1 MREAQGEEDRGGKR
15 CRKAGEISEARKLDR
30 EEDPKAAKRHAHR
43 RDGETE
49 LRLREAGRAERKQ
62 EDRNSEARPRSG
74 PPPARCPA
82 QT

>member
-1 MREAQGEEDRGGKR
+1 MRQESWTEKKTARQEEGDG
-15 CRKAGEISEARKLDR
+15 
-30 EEDPKAAKRHAHR
+30 DPKAAKRHAHI

-74 PPPARCPA
+74 PPPGRCPA